1 VPVEVLVCDGSAR
14 GAETDAARWRRVG
27 GGGAPL
33 TLPLLS
39 WMDAAPAYG
48 ALPLDAPVPLAPGAT
63 VGVCVRTGDVQGL
76 ALRVDKAQ
84 RPPAAAPLGA
94 QGGGGRGASGSGARG
109 GVPAF
114 GVWRGPLAGA
124 GRGAC
129 RGAAGA
135 EGARGGQAMTAGDT
149 DFLDDDFGGAAD
161 DDIAGRAARTY
172 FPGEVTSS
180 DACLE
185 VCCGYS
191 VVAKAFDAE
200 PSSDPVTAAFVGE
213 VEYTVV

>member
-1 VPVEVLVCDGSAR
+1 
-14 GAETDAARWRRVG
+14 
-27 GGGAPL
+27 
-33 TLPLLS
+33 
-39 WMDAAPAYG
+39 
-48 ALPLDAPVPLAPGAT
+48 
-63 VGVCVRTGDVQGL
+63 
-76 ALRVDKAQ
+76 
-84 RPPAAAPLGA
+84 
-94 QGGGGRGASGSGARG
+94 
-109 GVPAF
+109 
-114 GVWRGPLAGA
+114 
-124 GRGAC
+124 
-129 RGAAGA
+129 
-135 EGARGGQAMTAGDT
+135 MTAGDT